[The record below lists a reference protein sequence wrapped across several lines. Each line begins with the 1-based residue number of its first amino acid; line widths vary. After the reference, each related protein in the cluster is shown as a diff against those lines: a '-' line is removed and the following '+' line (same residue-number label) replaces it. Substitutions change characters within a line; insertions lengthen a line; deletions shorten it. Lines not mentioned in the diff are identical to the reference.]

1 MVLFHDELW
10 LFLALLEALLE
21 QVGDGQAAYLHGKS
35 QAGKGS
41 KIQRRARE

>member
-1 MVLFHDELW
+1 MVMFCDELW
-10 LFLALLEALLE
+10 LFLALLKALQE

-41 KIQRRARE
+41 KIQRGARE